1 MEQIPDYIKIVFV
14 FTTLLTIYLVYKA
27 ANYSKT
33 VIIGIVSWLALQAV
47 ISLTGFYTFV
57 DIMPPRFALL
67 LFPPLLLIA
76 ILFLTKR
83 GRSFVDSLDV
93 KTLTLLHIVRIPV
106 EFILYWLFLY
116 KVVPGIMTFEGR
128 NFDILSGLTAP
139 FVYYFGYRGK
149 LLSKTILI
157 SWNIAC
163 LLLLFNIVVTAILS
177 APAPFQ
183 HFAFDQP
190 NIALL
195 YFPFVWLPAFIVPI
209 VLFSH
214 LVALRQLIRKTQNVR

>member
-1 MEQIPDYIKIVFV
+1 MWFEEMRSSAVFV
-14 FTTLLTIYLVYKA
+14 SMTP
-27 ANYSKT
+27 S
-33 VIIGIVSWLALQAV
+33 
-47 ISLTGFYTFV
+47 
-57 DIMPPRFALL
+57 LL

-76 ILFLTKR
+76 ILFITKS
-83 GRSFVDSLDV
+83 GRRFIDSLDV

-139 FVYYFGYRGK
+139 FVYYFGYRRK

-163 LLLLFNIVVTAILS
+163 LLLLFNIVITAILS

-195 YFPFVWLPAFIVPI
+195 YFPFVWLPAFIVPV
-209 VLFSH
+209 VLLSH
-214 LVALRQLIRKTQNVR
+214 LVALRYLIGKTQNAR